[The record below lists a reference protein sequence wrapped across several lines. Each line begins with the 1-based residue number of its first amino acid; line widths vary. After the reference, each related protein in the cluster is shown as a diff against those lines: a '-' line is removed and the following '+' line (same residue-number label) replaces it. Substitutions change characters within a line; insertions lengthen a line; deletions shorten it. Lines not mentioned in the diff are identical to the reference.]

1 MIRRLQ
7 IPRVTK
13 QQFTCFIN
21 KPSASPVTCTL
32 IRHSSGY
39 KSDLTIEKLHPSSEK
54 NFTKVEDFVDVKSE
68 KFSGFIPMDQV
79 QISNGETEVDIR

>member
-13 QQFTCFIN
+13 QQFSCFIN
-21 KPSASPVTCTL
+21 KPSASPITCTI
-32 IRHSSGY
+32 IRHSSEF
-39 KSDLTIEKLHPSSEK
+39 KSDLTIEKLYPASEK
-54 NFTKVEDFVDVKSE
+54 NFAKVEDFVDVKSE